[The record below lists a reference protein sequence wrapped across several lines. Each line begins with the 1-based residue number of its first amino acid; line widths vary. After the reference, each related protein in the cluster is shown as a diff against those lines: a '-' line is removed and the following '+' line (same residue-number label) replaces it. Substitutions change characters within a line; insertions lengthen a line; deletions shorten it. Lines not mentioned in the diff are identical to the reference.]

1 MEISGR
7 FELVASRQRV
17 WDALQD
23 PEILKASIP
32 GCDEFEKLS
41 DTEFK
46 AKVTAKVGPMKATF
60 VGKVTLSDLDA
71 PVSYTLTGEGQG
83 GVAGF
88 AKGSAKVTLEET
100 QNSTLLRYTVH
111 AMVGGKLAQIGSRV
125 VEGTVRKMANE
136 FFGRFA
142 EQVCGVP
149 AEAPAAATG
158 PSAAVSPA
166 ASRPLPGALW
176 IGGLIAAAVILL
188 VTFL

>member
-7 FELVASRQRV
+7 FELVAPRQRV

-23 PEILKASIP
+23 TAILKASIP

-111 AMVGGKLAQIGSRV
+111 ATVGGKLAQIGSRV

-142 EQVCGVP
+142 ERVCGVP

-158 PSAAVSPA
+158 PYAAVSPA

-176 IGGLIAAAVILL
+176 IGGLIVAAAILL
-188 VTFL
+188 VIFL

>member
-23 PEILKASIP
+23 PAILKASIP

-83 GVAGF
+83 GIAGF

-111 AMVGGKLAQIGSRV
+111 AMVGGKLAQMGSRV
-125 VEGTVRKMANE
+125 VEGTGRKRANE

-158 PSAAVSPA
+158 PSAATRQFTTASSMASTA
-166 ASRPLPGALW
+166 AR
-176 IGGLIAAAVILL
+176 
-188 VTFL
+188 